1 MIIIIICYFFYVYKT
16 HFFISWDEQLVY
28 FLVHP
33 SDFTIFIFSNF
44 RVETCAMMGRCCC
57 CWLVLQNTK
66 RNTETLDTHTHTH
79 TRIKKYIYLGLVLLI
94 MPKILLH
101 SCWLL
106 WQKKTC
112 KNVYIYQIYRC
123 THTHKDYQSAIKM
136 YIALTKHKPN
146 NVYCLQIKST
156 KNIYSTSKAMPK

>member
-1 MIIIIICYFFYVYKT
+1 MIIIIIIIICYFFYVYKT

-57 CWLVLQNTK
+57 WLVLQNTK

-79 TRIKKYIYLGLVLLI
+79 ELKNIYLGLVLLI
-94 MPKILLH
+94 MPLILLH
-101 SCWLL
+101 SCWVL
-106 WQKKTC
+106 WQK
-112 KNVYIYQIYRC
+112 
-123 THTHKDYQSAIKM
+123 HAKM
-136 YIALTKHKPN
+136 YIYLIYRYRHTKTTNLLLK
-146 NVYCLQIKST
+146 C
-156 KNIYSTSKAMPK
+156 IYH